1 LKALCLVAKAIIEFN
16 KGHYKESLSHLK
28 EIISKNPKSPSDIWY
43 AMALCY
49 HRLGN
54 YPKAKIGFQKTLE
67 IESAHSM
74 ALVSLGI
81 VEITL
86 NVNDLETR

>member
-1 LKALCLVAKAIIEFN
+1 
-16 KGHYKESLSHLK
+16 
-28 EIISKNPKSPSDIWY
+28 
-43 AMALCY
+43 M
-49 HRLGN
+49 GN

-67 IESAHSM
+67 IEPTHSM
-74 ALVSLGI
+74 ALVNLGI